1 LPGVEERAAQTII
14 AREAAHYCFPPYGG
28 TGMQSC
34 AGVNFSAMPR
44 NRQSRIDATEDT
56 PSTSGT
62 LYLVGTPIGNL
73 EDITLRALRTL
84 KEVDLI
90 ACEDTRQTQKLLN
103 HYGIEKHT
111 VSYHEHNELERAP
124 ELIVHLENGD
134 DVAVVSDAGMPGVS
148 DPGYRL
154 VALAVR
160 HHIRVVPIPGAS
172 AFLSALVASGLPTDS
187 FRFGG
192 FLPAKAG
199 ARRSLLEASLSS
211 SRTLIFY
218 EAPHRLVETMHDVV
232 EILGPERRVVVARE
246 VTKLHEEFLR
256 GRAAELLAELNKRG
270 EIKGEITLLIAKAE
284 EGAPAPN
291 SESLAVRMRELMQ
304 TEGAE
309 EKAALKQAAKEFGLS
324 KSEAYREWQRA
335 K

>member
-1 LPGVEERAAQTII
+1 
-14 AREAAHYCFPPYGG
+14 
-28 TGMQSC
+28 
-34 AGVNFSAMPR
+34 MPR
-44 NRQSRIDATEDT
+44 KSQTDSGERPDGA
-56 PSTSGT
+56 GT
-62 LYLVGTPIGNL
+62 LFLVGTPIGNL

-103 HYGIEKHT
+103 HYGIEKRT

-134 DVAVVSDAGMPGVS
+134 DVAIVSDAGMPGVS

-199 ARRSLLEASLSS
+199 ARRSLLEASRLS

-218 EAPHRLVETMHDVV
+218 EAPHRLLETLQDVAD
-232 EILGPERRVVVARE
+232 ILGPERRIVVARE

-256 GRAAELLAELNKRG
+256 GQAGEVLGQMKKR
-270 EIKGEITLLIAKAE
+270 EDIRGEITLLIAKAE
-284 EGAPAPN
+284 ENSAAPTL
-291 SESLAVRMRELMQ
+291 ESVAVRVRELMQ
-304 TEGAE
+304 SEGLE
-309 EKAALKQAAKEFGLS
+309 ERSALKQAAKEFGLS